1 MMKALLTA
9 CAFTFAVLLPG
20 CGPASCSDACLDRCD
35 EKPGA
40 CEPNA
45 TLFCQQACPDG
56 DAPEDVAR

>member
-1 MMKALLTA
+1 MRALLTA
-9 CAFTFAVLLPG
+9 CAFALAALLPG

-56 DAPEDVAR
+56 DAPESGTR

>member
-1 MMKALLTA
+1 MRTTLALILAAFTALLPA
-9 CAFTFAVLLPG
+9 

-56 DAPEDVAR
+56 DAPEDAAR